1 MNKPS
6 VFSLIISVIVSS
18 PAGGCPH
25 HCKCLWRA
33 SKITVDCAG
42 GLHTAIPSMTT
53 TDTQVLNMT
62 HTTLTSLESR
72 VFLSRNLS
80 NLQRLHI
87 TQSPLTHIHSEVSA
101 PSSLNSLR
109 SLYYVAGLHGAP

>member
-6 VFSLIISVIVSS
+6 VVSLIISVIVSG
-18 PAGGCPH
+18 PAAGCPH

-42 GLHTAIPSMTT
+42 GLHKAIPNLMTS
-53 TDTQVLNMT
+53 DTQVLNMT
-62 HTTLTSLESR
+62 HTTITSLESR
-72 VFLSRNLS
+72 VFLSRNLT

-87 TQSPLTHIHSEVSA
+87 TESPLTHIHSQVR
-101 PSSLNSLR
+101 PHFSLNSL
-109 SLYYVAGLHGAP
+109 